1 MSMAVK
7 IKSSLFFFFVLVSV
21 QIAGMDKKILINEGP
36 NGLCDGVRVKIT
48 GIDQRMSTR
57 DNTVINKG
65 PNGLCGRVSVV
76 LTKRSNQSPET
87 GNKCEYLKS
96 LSKEAD
102 AFWLVHNMGKQSIN
116 NQGFEL
122 KGVKEI
128 LDKVERNDREEERI
142 KINNLQKEVNEL
154 SSYIYSIGADLNLIL
169 NKIHGNGSEEK
180 RIIPNNDA
188 VITKKNIIALSVKQ
202 KQLKVSPINI
212 IIINEVKRAVKKK
225 KDFTM
230 NERLPL
236 KKRDNIIAQISKK
249 RKAIEEPLIA
259 EPLSNKTKRMKLMVK
274 QHQIIAGDIYVE
286 DVY

>member
-1 MSMAVK
+1 M
-7 IKSSLFFFFVLVSV
+7 
-21 QIAGMDKKILINEGP
+21 
-36 NGLCDGVRVKIT
+36 
-48 GIDQRMSTR
+48 
-57 DNTVINKG
+57 
-65 PNGLCGRVSVV
+65 

-102 AFWLVHNMGKQSIN
+102 ALWLVHNMGKQSIN
-116 NQGFEL
+116 NQGFEF

-154 SSYIYSIGADLNLIL
+154 SSYIDSIGAELNLIL
-169 NKIHGNGSEEK
+169 NRMHANGFEEE

-212 IIINEVKRAVKKK
+212 IIINKVKSAAQKK
-225 KDFTM
+225 KDSTM

-236 KKRDNIIAQISKK
+236 KKRDSIIAKISKK
-249 RKAIEEPLIA
+249 RKTMAESLIVEPLIT
-259 EPLSNKTKRMKLMVK
+259 ESLPKKTKRMRLAPK
-274 QHQIIAGDIYVE
+274 QQDIVQGDIYVE
-286 DVY
+286 DESELGKRIKHSTQKADYFYF